1 MFAANTI
8 LIKNITRKVKA
19 KLPMLNRHKLMIQY
33 CLPCANF
40 TIPQKAIKI
49 QIHAKKSNKKY
60 KKYKRRKSFLKLNFF
75 LPGKRNTC

>member
-49 QIHAKKSNKKY
+49 QIHAKKIK
-60 KKYKRRKSFLKLNFF
+60 
-75 LPGKRNTC
+75 

>member
-19 KLPMLNRHKLMIQY
+19 KLLMLNRHKLMIQY

-40 TIPQKAIKI
+40 TRPQKAIKI
-49 QIHAKKSNKKY
+49 QIHAKKNQIKNTK
-60 KKYKRRKSFLKLNFF
+60 NINV
-75 LPGKRNTC
+75 GKVF